1 MNSDDFGTIFRAN
14 SSASKLMKFYC
25 KLVGQKYLQSL
36 FVPLIKKLNG
46 LSFEV
51 TRYQKCW

>member
-1 MNSDDFGTIFRAN
+1 M
-14 SSASKLMKFYC
+14 ASKLMKFYC

-51 TRYQKCW
+51 TRYYEYISF